1 MHSNDNRWR
10 RIGLHRV
17 LGMVL
22 MAGLAW
28 AGAGVAWAGTA
39 HTVSV
44 TATGGALSAGVVGDD
59 LTASVSADVADPP
72 DVTDETTISGPVW
85 TWSVVDAQWFNPAAQ
100 AFEAS
105 SYYTV
110 FFDNDD
116 DSSQPNAT
124 IHVTLLRSGTWDIT
138 VQAAVHYSQPC
149 ADGSFDTWDGSGL
162 ADVTGTVT
170 LGSVDIQA
178 ARNGT
183 GQFGHSAKIA
193 AGGMTPGEHYADVQ
207 VTVTNSA
214 NQPVPGAWVDPLH
227 LSGANGVSVAGAL
240 NPTLL
245 VGGTTDSTGKLVVLK
260 GYHSSDYT
268 ADAPSLT
275 LGTGSASIA
284 QAWNEAQGT
293 GLDWQLAP
301 DMLVGISAQLTF
313 APQFDGA
320 VPITGHTMQFSVSAA
335 SVTSY
340 DDNGNPQTYS
350 YQCADATQPNYMDP
364 TSLAFLEDET
374 VTDEETGLNTGL
386 YTGLYTTNVILWDP
400 YADVTFYALDLDV
413 Y

>member
-1 MHSNDNRWR
+1 MSTNPKLLR
-10 RIGLHRV
+10 LLLKSA
-17 LGMVL
+17 LGAAITL
-22 MAGLAW
+22 ATAGI
-28 AGAGVAWAGTA
+28 AWAGTA

-116 DSSQPNAT
+116 DSSQPGAT

-149 ADGSFDTWDGSGL
+149 SDGSLNTWDGSGL

-170 LGSVDIQA
+170 LGGVDIQA

-207 VTVTNSA
+207 ITVTNSA
-214 NQPVPGAWVDPLH
+214 NQAVMAAGTLALVFR
-227 LSGANGVSVAGAL
+227 STAAACRVSPDAFR
-240 NPTLL
+240 
-245 VGGTTDSTGKLVVLK
+245 STEM
-260 GYHSSDYT
+260 
-268 ADAPSLT
+268 AARR
-275 LGTGSASIA
+275 GTGHMFWTTRNNRPCARNSYRHVPS
-284 QAWNEAQGT
+284 G
-293 GLDWQLAP
+293 P
-301 DMLVGISAQLTF
+301 CM
-313 APQFDGA
+313 GA
-320 VPITGHTMQFSVSAA
+320 RAALLICDVS
-335 SVTSY
+335 
-340 DDNGNPQTYS
+340 
-350 YQCADATQPNYMDP
+350 
-364 TSLAFLEDET
+364 
-374 VTDEETGLNTGL
+374 LNTGEISA
-386 YTGLYTTNVILWDP
+386 GH
-400 YADVTFYALDLDV
+400 
-413 Y
+413 